1 MSLFGFG
8 NIAFDKSNGDR
19 TKGPL
24 AALEKNQFEKTRLR
38 YPIDLGQ
45 TDKAHYLVF
54 YIREQTRTKF
64 GSGAGGAANKNA
76 LEDASRRKSEMKS
89 SSGRGVKKTEKALKK
104 SRGRSRSLALAGGR
118 SRSRALAGGR
128 TRKHRRH

>member
-8 NIAFDKSNGDR
+8 NIVFDKSNGDR

-54 YIREQTRTKF
+54 YIREQ
-64 GSGAGGAANKNA
+64 NKTSFVNPLLTSVA
-76 LEDASRRKSEMKS
+76 FL
-89 SSGRGVKKTEKALKK
+89 
-104 SRGRSRSLALAGGR
+104 
-118 SRSRALAGGR
+118 
-128 TRKHRRH
+128 